1 MTARAARPTQTASTQ
16 SFLTTLALMTFV
28 GALLLLLGLLVLPT
42 SFSVQGRAA
51 APTLA
56 YGLLLVSVGCV
67 VLPGVRVPSLSGR
80 AQRVLRPLSLDPLAT
95 PFDTPALRTPFSR
108 TPFSLMAPI
117 SPWVTE
123 QVFVT
128 DWH

>member
-1 MTARAARPTQTASTQ
+1 MTARAAHPTPTASTQ

-42 SFSVQGRAA
+42 SFSAQGRAA

-67 VLPGVRVPSLSGR
+67 VLPGSCVSTTSGSRTIDTTRCYTESFAR
-80 AQRVLRPLSLDPLAT
+80 AYETSSARTEPMPACLCLTGQLSLT
-95 PFDTPALRTPFSR
+95 GC
-108 TPFSLMAPI
+108 
-117 SPWVTE
+117 
-123 QVFVT
+123 
-128 DWH
+128 H